1 MTTHG
6 GEPVPLAAAL
16 DALRM
21 AGMGSPRAES
31 PHDEPPRAD
40 GADSAAGPARV
51 AAHWPD
57 GPGRVLERTDALVV
71 SEVAWDRDVVFDAV
85 REVAALAHLEYTR
98 IRLIEDPAE
107 FPVDPEAFA
116 ELCRDERSENPL
128 RMGWVRHLGIL
139 ADRRLVRRLREW
151 SATHSRTADPVSG
164 GSDGLGH
171 VVRAYAEAGRWVE
184 TDGVFEGILLSPVTD
199 LVEAYVGFMIDQ
211 GAAGWDHDWHPRDGV
226 IEEFGTDLEIG
237 RLLTDAFCAG
247 LGYLALVDGEIA
259 IARRPVLRLLGAPG
273 VDGRPRFHH
282 ESGPAIEFAGGAGLH
297 FLTGVLFPGWTH
309 RAIVDGALTMRYVRD
324 MEWPDVRIAA
334 YSSMPPAAL
343 LDGLE
348 PELVD
353 MGAEGTLLYRIDAM
367 PDHDRPVW
375 YTVTTDPSTNRERGE
390 FVPPEV
396 GTQKSADAARAAA
409 LGVSVED
416 YLRMIREG

>member
-31 PHDEPPRAD
+31 PRVD
-40 GADSAAGPARV
+40 GADSSAGPAQV

-57 GPGRVLERTDALVV
+57 GPGRVLERTDALAL
-71 SEVAWDRDVVFDAV
+71 SEVEWDRDAVFDAV
-85 REVAALAHLEYTR
+85 REVADLAHLQYTR

-116 ELCRDERSENPL
+116 ELRRDERSENPL

-151 SATHSRTADPVSG
+151 SATHSRTADPAQG
-164 GSDGLGH
+164 GSDGPGH
-171 VVRAYAEAGRWVE
+171 VVRAYAEAGRWLE
-184 TDGVFEGILLSPVTD
+184 IDGAFEGILLSPVTD

-226 IEEFGTDLEIG
+226 IEEFGTDLKIG
-237 RLLTDAFCAG
+237 RLLTDAFGAG

-259 IARRPVLRLLGAPG
+259 VARRPVLRLLEAQG

-297 FLTGVLFPGWTH
+297 FLEGVLFPGWTH

-324 MEWPDVRIAA
+324 MEWPEVRLAA
-334 YSSMPPAAL
+334 YSSMPPPAL
-343 LDGLE
+343 LDGLDL
-348 PELVD
+348 ELVD
-353 MGAEGTLLYRIDAM
+353 MGSEGTLLYRIDAM

-396 GTQKSADAARAAA
+396 GALESADAARAAA
-409 LGVSVED
+409 LGLSVED
-416 YLRMIREG
+416 YLRMTLEG

>member
-21 AGMGSPRAES
+21 TGMGSPRAES
-31 PHDEPPRAD
+31 RHDEPPRAD
-40 GADSAAGPARV
+40 GADPTAGPAQV

-57 GPGRVLERTDALVV
+57 GPGRVLERTDALAL
-71 SEVAWDRDVVFDAV
+71 SEVEWDRDVVFDAV

-116 ELCRDERSENPL
+116 ELRRDERSENPL

-151 SATHSRTADPVSG
+151 TATHSRTADPAPG
-164 GSDGLGH
+164 GSDGPGH
-171 VVRAYAEAGRWVE
+171 IVSAYAEAGRWVE
-184 TDGVFEGILLSPVTD
+184 NDGVFEGILLSPVTD

-211 GAAGWDHDWHPRDGV
+211 GAAGWDDDWHPRDGV

-237 RLLTDAFCAG
+237 RLLTDAFGAG

-259 IARRPVLRLLGAPG
+259 VARRPVLRLLEAPG

-282 ESGPAIEFAGGAGLH
+282 ECGPAIEFAGGAGLH
-297 FLTGVLFPGWTH
+297 FLKGVLFPGWTH

-324 MEWPDVRIAA
+324 MECPDVRIAA

-343 LDGLE
+343 LDGLD
-348 PELVD
+348 PALVD

-396 GTQKSADAARAAA
+396 GALESADAARAAA
-409 LGVSVED
+409 LGLSVED
-416 YLRMIREG
+416 YLRMTLEG